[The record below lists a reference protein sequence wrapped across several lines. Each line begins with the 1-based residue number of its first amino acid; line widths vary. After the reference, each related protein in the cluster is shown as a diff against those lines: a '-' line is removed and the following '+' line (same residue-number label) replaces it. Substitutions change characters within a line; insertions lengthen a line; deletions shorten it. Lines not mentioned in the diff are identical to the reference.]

1 MHPRNARDTAS
12 SEPCMEHD
20 PVALALID
28 RLEEAFGNE
37 PRWSVRESDRILWS
51 PHHLALELSVLPRR
65 GADGDPVYVLTSTV
79 EIAVG
84 LDSSRYLPM
93 LARHARWLDAVAA
106 LASSDDGA
114 MTTTFEHV
122 LRPGA
127 DQASW
132 IEAVRD
138 TVTIQAL
145 QSEALLLLANVEGL
159 VSDAELPPAR
169 GPSPGLL
176 DRPNALLAH
185 ARVVGQDGLRKIAT
199 VGLTGE
205 SKLGPWFVGT
215 EQDAMLEERL
225 ARGWTREPD
234 ATAHEVV
241 VRPPDDT
248 GPIHGVHVRW
258 AHHSEQ
264 YGPALLLA
272 VVSAARLGDDPAS
285 TLRSLNRLR
294 KVPAIH
300 ARLGTWLPATWL
312 DQEVVCRAAVS
323 DASYADATCGL
334 DPDDRAAWVVAVPT
348 SLARPGGLA
357 QQWRWAESEV
367 RSALAT
373 RTSN

>member
-1 MHPRNARDTAS
+1 
-12 SEPCMEHD
+12 MEHD

-28 RLEEAFGNE
+28 RLAASFGNE
-37 PRWSVRESDRILWS
+37 SRWRVRDGSRLSWS
-51 PHHLALELSVLPRR
+51 PHHLTMELSVLPRR
-65 GADGDPVYVLTSTV
+65 GAEGDAVYVVTSTV
-79 EIAVG
+79 EIAFG
-84 LDSSRYLPM
+84 LDAARYLPM
-93 LARHARWLDAVAA
+93 LARHARRLDAVAA
-106 LASSDDGA
+106 LALSDDGE
-114 MTTTFEHV
+114 MTTTLEHV

-127 DQASW
+127 DTATW

-145 QSEALLLLANVEGL
+145 QSEALLLLASVGGL
-159 VSDAELPPAR
+159 VSDAELPPGR

-185 ARVVGQDGLRKIAT
+185 ARVVAQDGLRKIAT

-205 SKLGPWFVGT
+205 SKLGPWFLGT
-215 EQDAMLEERL
+215 EQDAMLEERM

-234 ATAHEVV
+234 AAAHEVV
-241 VRPPDDT
+241 VRPPDDA

-285 TLRSLNRLR
+285 TLRSLNRPR
-294 KVPAIH
+294 KAPAVH
-300 ARLGTWLPATWL
+300 ARLGTWLPAAWL

-323 DASYADATCGL
+323 DASCADATYGL

-367 RSALAT
+367 RSALAP